1 MLEGLLTR
9 KCRLAKYLLICF
21 LCLVAPVGALKA
33 SKAYECTSCWAT
45 HPCHFRF
52 IYSCKHSHKQ
62 CSFKYHKFLNCI
74 QLVFNLL
81 ENPAMINWTKSG
93 KTVIDL
99 NQQCYPDNCPI
110 GKSWLGVAV
119 IGSDV
124 GRTLTLWWQHTELNL
139 NLSICKYHFEL
150 HALLKVKCK
159 QMRFDIIDTSRH
171 LFI

>member
-1 MLEGLLTR
+1 LLEGLLTR

-99 NQQCYPDNCPI
+99 NQQCYPNKVGLVLPSLVLMLGAHRPFDDNTLNWIWTFQYVNTILNFMHCW
-110 GKSWLGVAV
+110 KSNANKC
-119 IGSDV
+119 D
-124 GRTLTLWWQHTELNL
+124 LTLLTP
-139 NLSICKYHFEL
+139 
-150 HALLKVKCK
+150 
-159 QMRFDIIDTSRH
+159 RDIYS
-171 LFI
+171 FSCS